1 MGTPFKTFAF
11 YTLGCKLNFS
21 ESSFLANQLD
31 SHGYSQVSFDQI
43 ADIYIINTCSVTENA
58 DKKAN
63 RLIKKLNDRSP
74 NAFVIVTGCY
84 AQLKP
89 NEIKKIDGVDLVLE
103 NDKKFDLVKHIIQDN
118 ESSDKSNNLDSF
130 NIAYS
135 SGSRTRSYLKIQD
148 GCDYNCSYC
157 TIPMARGKSRSG
169 TIDEIINATNE
180 IYDKDIKEIVL
191 TGVNIGDYR
200 NNDNN
205 FFDLLERIESISN
218 VPRFRISSIEPNL
231 LTEKMIDFILSS
243 EKFNS
248 HFHIPLQSGSNKI
261 LNDMQRR
268 YNASLYSDR
277 VGYIREKS
285 NYACIGSDVIVGFPT
300 ESDYLFNETKEFIEN
315 LDINYLHVF
324 PYSDRERANAKLI
337 KNKVKNSDIKQRS
350 KILRLISDKKN
361 SVFINKNFNKKHIV
375 LFESYDGKYNSG
387 FTENY
392 IKVNI
397 EGSPDL
403 VNSLHSIQIKEVING
418 DVYGDFS
425 S

>member
-31 SHGYSQVSFDQI
+31 SHGYSQVSFNQI

-337 KNKVKNSDIKQRS
+337 KNKVRNSDIKQRS